1 MDAIPGFRTKL
12 SDEEFIHL
20 IKTTGLVLAG
30 QTADLAP
37 ADGKLYSLRDVTGT
51 VPSIPLIASSIMSKK
66 IAGGAHAIVLDVK
79 VGLGAF
85 MKNLEDARQLSHLMV
100 SIGHLSGRKVI
111 ALLSDMNQPLGN
123 AVGNALEVKEAI
135 ATLHGKGPADFTEH
149 CVEVASQMLLL
160 GEKAASLEEARKMVL
175 DTLQSGRSWEQF
187 RKLVINQGGDVSCVD
202 DPEKLARAKFIETV
216 TAPRSGY
223 LKEINAQ
230 TVGETSV
237 ELGAGR
243 VKKSDVIDPAVG
255 IIIHHKVG
263 DALQKGD
270 ALFTIHAN
278 DEEKLANARER
289 LLGAHLWSDE
299 KVEPLPLFYGVIK

>member
-1 MDAIPGFRTKL
+1 
-12 SDEEFIHL
+12 
-20 IKTTGLVLAG
+20 
-30 QTADLAP
+30 
-37 ADGKLYSLRDVTGT
+37 
-51 VPSIPLIASSIMSKK
+51 
-66 IAGGAHAIVLDVK
+66 
-79 VGLGAF
+79 
-85 MKNLEDARQLSHLMV
+85 MV